1 VDGQDGQSGGE
12 RVGRF
17 GVGQLVEHRLFGY
30 RGVVVDVDATFQ
42 LTEEWYRE
50 VARSR
55 PPKDRPWY
63 HVLVHDG
70 DHMTYVA
77 EQNLEGDDSAQPVEH
92 PWLARF
98 FDRFSSGRY
107 HRTGSLH

>member
-1 VDGQDGQSGGE
+1 MGGE
-12 RVGRF
+12 HDVPIVRF
-17 GVGQLVEHRLFGY
+17 GVGQLVEHQLFGY

-42 LTEEWYRE
+42 LTEDWYRE

-63 HVLVHDG
+63 HVLVDGG

-77 EQNLEGDDSAQPVEH
+77 EQNLDEDASARPVTH
-92 PWLARF
+92 PWLGRF

-107 HRTGSLH
+107 HRSDSLH

>member
-1 VDGQDGQSGGE
+1 VSEEPEVQF
-12 RVGRF
+12 GRF
-17 GVGQLVEHRLFGY
+17 GVGQLVEHQLFGY

-42 LTEEWYRE
+42 LTEEWYRD

-63 HVLVHDG
+63 HVLVDG
-70 DHMTYVA
+70 GEHMTYVA
-77 EQNLEGDDSAQPVEH
+77 EQNLGEDASDEPVSH
-92 PWLARF
+92 PWLGRF

-107 HRTGSLH
+107 HRASTLH